1 MQACIHMQSFPERS
15 KLTPKMLKPAAS
27 SSSWVLCRALIAAA
41 LIMCAAN
48 VELVH
53 AGGRPVPRPPAPV
66 GHVAPKEHCPDCSDN
81 PPPSPPLPP
90 TPPAA
95 SADVPPAGSHM

>member
-1 MQACIHMQSFPERS
+1 
-15 KLTPKMLKPAAS
+15 MLKPVAS
-27 SSSWVLCRALIAAA
+27 SSSSARFWAVIAAA
-41 LIMCAAN
+41 LILCAAN

-53 AGGRPVPRPPAPV
+53 GGGRPVPRPPAPV

-81 PPPSPPLPP
+81 PPPSPPPLPP

-95 SADVPPAGSHM
+95 AAGVPPASGHV